1 MTQVKYV
8 DEFNLAL
15 TKANLESELKQAQK
29 KVRDFNKFLE
39 DRYLEKAKQKLNED
53 NKDFGT
59 ANIFDGNQKVKVE
72 LRKKVEWDQ
81 DKLTQFLNSL
91 TPEEANHLVKFTVSI
106 PEAKFVNALPTMQE
120 KLKEFRTVSLQ
131 GVKVSFEEQSVRQQ
145 ITLCIQKIQY
155 ILTTK

>member
-131 GVKVSFEEQSVRQQ
+131 GVKVSFEEQE
-145 ITLCIQKIQY
+145 
-155 ILTTK
+155 

>member
-91 TPEEANHLVKFTVSI
+91 TPEDANHLVKFTVSI

-131 GVKVSFEEQSVRQQ
+131 GVKVSFEEQE
-145 ITLCIQKIQY
+145 
-155 ILTTK
+155 

>member
-29 KVRDFNKFLE
+29 KVRDF
-39 DRYLEKAKQKLNED
+39 EKAKQKLNED

-131 GVKVSFEEQSVRQQ
+131 GVKVSFEEQE
-145 ITLCIQKIQY
+145 
-155 ILTTK
+155 

>member
-15 TKANLESELKQAQK
+15 TNANLESELKQAQK

-72 LRKKVEWDQ
+72 LRKKVESDQ
-81 DKLTQFLNSL
+81 DKRTQFLNSL
-91 TPEEANHLVKFTVSI
+91 
-106 PEAKFVNALPTMQE
+106 
-120 KLKEFRTVSLQ
+120 
-131 GVKVSFEEQSVRQQ
+131 
-145 ITLCIQKIQY
+145 
-155 ILTTK
+155 ILFL

>member
-131 GVKVSFEEQSVRQQ
+131 GVKVSFEDQE
-145 ITLCIQKIQY
+145 
-155 ILTTK
+155 

>member
-39 DRYLEKAKQKLNED
+39 DRYLEKAKQKLNEG

-131 GVKVSFEEQSVRQQ
+131 GVKVSFEEQE
-145 ITLCIQKIQY
+145 
-155 ILTTK
+155 

>member
-72 LRKKVEWDQ
+72 LSKKVEWDQ

-131 GVKVSFEEQSVRQQ
+131 GVKVSFEEQE
-145 ITLCIQKIQY
+145 
-155 ILTTK
+155 

>member
-29 KVRDFNKFLE
+29 KVRDFNKDLE

-91 TPEEANHLVKFTVSI
+91 KPEEANHLVKFTVSI
-106 PEAKFVNALPTMQE
+106 PEAKFVNALPSMQE

-131 GVKVSFEEQSVRQQ
+131 GVKVSFEEQE
-145 ITLCIQKIQY
+145 
-155 ILTTK
+155 

>member
-72 LRKKVEWDQ
+72 VRKKFEWDH

-131 GVKVSFEEQSVRQQ
+131 GVKVSFEEQE
-145 ITLCIQKIQY
+145 
-155 ILTTK
+155 

>member
-8 DEFNLAL
+8 DEFNSAL

-131 GVKVSFEEQSVRQQ
+131 GVKVSFEEQE
-145 ITLCIQKIQY
+145 
-155 ILTTK
+155 

>member
-39 DRYLEKAKQKLNED
+39 DRYLEKAKQMLNED

-131 GVKVSFEEQSVRQQ
+131 GVKVSFEEQE
-145 ITLCIQKIQY
+145 
-155 ILTTK
+155 

>member
-81 DKLTQFLNSL
+81 DKLTHFLNSL

-131 GVKVSFEEQSVRQQ
+131 GVKVSFEEQE
-145 ITLCIQKIQY
+145 
-155 ILTTK
+155 

>member
-29 KVRDFNKFLE
+29 KVRDFNKLLE

-131 GVKVSFEEQSVRQQ
+131 GVKVSFEEQE
-145 ITLCIQKIQY
+145 
-155 ILTTK
+155 